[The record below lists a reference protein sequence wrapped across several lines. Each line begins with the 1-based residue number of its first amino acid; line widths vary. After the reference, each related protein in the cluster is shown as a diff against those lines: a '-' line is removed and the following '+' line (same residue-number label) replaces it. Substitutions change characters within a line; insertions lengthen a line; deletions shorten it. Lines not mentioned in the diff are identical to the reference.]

1 MLKIRTR
8 LRAIFIIVLLFWA
21 YPNINSIIIGSI
33 PIIIGQIIHFISA
46 GYLVKQKK
54 LITAGPYRFVRN
66 PFYVG
71 SFLVDVG
78 LCLITRNIY
87 VAAVYLPIFYLIVIN
102 WRVRKEEGF
111 LRAQFGERYDEYC
124 RMVPRIIPRLWP
136 AACQPQAGLAELSA
150 PNDFGVRD
158 REHPKGRSEPNNRFD
173 WQLIIKYREQ
183 WRLFRILGLI
193 IYFYLRMPITPANL
207 NKEVLIKHL
216 SQPLNAVMAV
226 VLLLILCFP
235 PIYEFALKPLWKTTR
250 K

>member
-1 MLKIRTR
+1 MKLRSR

-46 GYLVKQKK
+46 GYLVKQEK
-54 LITAGPYRFVRN
+54 LITAGPYSFVRN

-71 SFLVDVG
+71 SFLVDAG

-111 LRAQFGERYDEYC
+111 LRAQFGARYDEYC
-124 RMVPRIIPRLWP
+124 RLVPRIIPRLWP
-136 AACQPQAGLAELSA
+136 ARLTET
-150 PNDFGVRD
+150 FG
-158 REHPKGRSEPNNRFD
+158 RFD
-173 WQLIIKYREQ
+173 WNLILKYREQ

-193 IYFYLRMPITPANL
+193 IYFYLRMPVTPANL
-207 NKEVLIKHL
+207 NKEILIKHL
-216 SQPLNAVMAV
+216 SEPLNAVMVV

>member
-1 MLKIRTR
+1 MLKIRSR
-8 LRAIFIIVLLFWA
+8 LRAIFIIILLVWA

-46 GYLVKQKK
+46 GYLVKQEK

-71 SFLVDVG
+71 SFLVDAG
-78 LCLITRNIY
+78 LCLVTRNIY

-111 LRAQFGERYDEYC
+111 LRAQFGAKYDEYC
-124 RMVPRIIPRLWP
+124 RLVPRIIPRLWP
-136 AACQPQAGLAELSA
+136 PACLPQAGLAE
-150 PNDFGVRD
+150 PFG
-158 REHPKGRSEPNNRFD
+158 RFD
-173 WQLIIKYREQ
+173 WNLILKYREQ

-193 IYFYLRMPITPANL
+193 IYFYLRMPLTPASL
-207 NKEVLIKHL
+207 NKETLIKHL
-216 SQPLNAVMAV
+216 SEPLNAGMAV
-226 VLLLILCFP
+226 ALLLILCFP
-235 PIYEFALKPLWKTTR
+235 PIYEFILKPLWKTTR

>member
-8 LRAIFIIVLLFWA
+8 LRAIFIIALLFWA

-46 GYLVKQKK
+46 GYLVKQEK

-111 LRAQFGERYDEYC
+111 LRTQFGNKYDEYC
-124 RMVPRIIPRLWP
+124 RLVPRIIPRLWP
-136 AACQPQAGLAELSA
+136 ARLDEP
-150 PNDFGVRD
+150 FG
-158 REHPKGRSEPNNRFD
+158 RFD
-173 WQLIIKYREQ
+173 WNLIIKYREQ

-193 IYFYLRMPITPANL
+193 IYFYLRMPVTPANL
-207 NKEVLIKHL
+207 NKEAITKHL
-216 SQPLNAVMAV
+216 SEPLNAGMAV
-226 VLLLILCFP
+226 LLLLILCFP
-235 PIYEFALKPLWKTTR
+235 PIYEFILKPLWKTTR

>member
-1 MLKIRTR
+1 M
-8 LRAIFIIVLLFWA
+8 RAIFIIILLVWA

-78 LCLITRNIY
+78 LCLVTRNIY
-87 VAAVYLPIFYLIVIN
+87 VAVVYLPIFYLIVIN

-111 LRAQFGERYDEYC
+111 LRTQFGARYDEYC
-124 RMVPRIIPRLWP
+124 RLVPRILPRLWP
-136 AACQPQAGLAELSA
+136 AACQQQAGLDESS
-150 PNDFGVRD
+150 G
-158 REHPKGRSEPNNRFD
+158 HFD
-173 WQLIIKYREQ
+173 WNLILKYREQ

-193 IYFYLRMPITPANL
+193 IYFYLRMPITPANF
-207 NKEVLIKHL
+207 NKEALVKHL
-216 SQPLNAVMAV
+216 SEPLNAVMVV

-235 PIYEFALKPLWKTTR
+235 PIYEFALKPLWKTIR

>member
-1 MLKIRTR
+1 MKLRSR

-46 GYLVKQKK
+46 GYLVKQEK
-54 LITAGPYRFVRN
+54 LITAGPYSFVRN

-71 SFLVDVG
+71 SFLVDAG

-111 LRAQFGERYDEYC
+111 LRAQFGARYDEYC
-124 RMVPRIIPRLWP
+124 RLVPRIIPRLWP
-136 AACQPQAGLAELSA
+136 ARLTET
-150 PNDFGVRD
+150 FG
-158 REHPKGRSEPNNRFD
+158 RFD
-173 WQLIIKYREQ
+173 WNLILKYREQ

-193 IYFYLRMPITPANL
+193 IYFYLRMPVTPANL
-207 NKEVLIKHL
+207 NKEILIKHL
-216 SQPLNAVMAV
+216 SEPLNAVMAV